1 MKTDRA
7 VELTVREGVR
17 KFSKVAVGKRLH
29 IPRTWPPSEHVVMIG
44 SLFGR
49 SAIVGSLAPSIAA
62 SALKPMV
69 PSEAAAEPSTLT
81 Q

>member
-1 MKTDRA
+1 
-7 VELTVREGVR
+7 
-17 KFSKVAVGKRLH
+17 
-29 IPRTWPPSEHVVMIG
+29 MIG

-69 PSEAAAEPSTLT
+69 PSEAAIEPSTLDAAHKRQT
-81 Q
+81 NVQWPKRMG